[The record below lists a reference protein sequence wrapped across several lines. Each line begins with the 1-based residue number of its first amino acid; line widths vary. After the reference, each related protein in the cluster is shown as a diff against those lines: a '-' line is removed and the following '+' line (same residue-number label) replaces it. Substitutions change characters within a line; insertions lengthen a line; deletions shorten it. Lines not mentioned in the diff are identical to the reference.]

1 MHPQQ
6 QRLGHLE
13 EKLRLLAQARDEAQN
28 TCLQQRETVAEA
40 QARAS
45 QLGLQVEGL
54 RRRLE
59 ELQQVAGTFRGPP
72 GCPWHP
78 VDTSLTMPGRS

>member
-1 MHPQQ
+1 M
-6 QRLGHLE
+6 
-13 EKLRLLAQARDEAQN
+13 QARDEAQSA
-28 TCLQQRETVAEA
+28 CMQQRQTVADA

-59 ELQQVAGTFRGPP
+59 ELQQVAGALRVSPRCPGPSP
-72 GCPWHP
+72 TSHTLTP
-78 VDTSLTMPGRS
+78 VSGRN